1 MQEYSFRSDGE
12 QKTVVVIECN
22 QETVNFPP
30 QYQDLTVDST
40 GIHRDAMIQDPVSSS
55 ADKAVELLPQYMER
69 NLVIK
74 DVYGRVFASAAS
86 FTIKK
91 EEMEKQAIWPL
102 YSFPIKSINISIPE
116 LEVDDFGL
124 NVKGKENEII
134 FEREKFKLAHV
145 IHLYDTPLVV
155 YESNRRD
162 YKRMRSARDI
172 NTLTIEITD
181 T

>member
-1 MQEYSFRSDGE
+1 
-12 QKTVVVIECN
+12 
-22 QETVNFPP
+22 
-30 QYQDLTVDST
+30 
-40 GIHRDAMIQDPVSSS
+40 
-55 ADKAVELLPQYMER
+55 MER

-102 YSFPIKSINISIPE
+102 YTFPIKSINISIPE

-134 FEREKFKLAHV
+134 FEREKYKLAHV

-162 YKRMRSARDI
+162 YKRLRSARDI

-181 T
+181 TKNKDNYPWFDTGFTAIQLHLRRNYSNLEQDDD